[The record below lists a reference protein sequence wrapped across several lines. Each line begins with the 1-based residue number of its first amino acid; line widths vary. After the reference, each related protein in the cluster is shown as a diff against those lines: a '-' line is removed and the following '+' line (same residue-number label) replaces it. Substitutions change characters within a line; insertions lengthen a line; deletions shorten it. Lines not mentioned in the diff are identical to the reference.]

1 MMNIEVRADGARIT
15 GYVNVTEKKS
25 RPVITPRGKVIEEI
39 EPRAFAEAI
48 NRAGN
53 ITVTVDHDKSHIYA
67 STDDGTVTLKEDAI
81 GLHADVLIKDK
92 DLIELAKK
100 GKIRGWSFGMYNVKD
115 SMEERADDLPIR
127 HIKALDLD
135 HLTLVVKKSPIYSAT
150 YLEMHRPI
158 LFNELVLSDK
168 LFEHCAEIDEAARNR
183 MELIVRSLA
192 EQNGVTEQLKADN
205 QMEWVRQMNAC
216 KAQSE
221 EIVKAELIYD

>member
-135 HLTLVVKKSPIYSAT
+135 HLTLVVKKKPDLLRNFCGTARGRG
-150 YLEMHRPI
+150 HRTGDQS
-158 LFNELVLSDK
+158 LF
-168 LFEHCAEIDEAARNR
+168 
-183 MELIVRSLA
+183 
-192 EQNGVTEQLKADN
+192 G
-205 QMEWVRQMNAC
+205 
-216 KAQSE
+216 
-221 EIVKAELIYD
+221 

>member
-48 NRAGN
+48 SRAGN

-150 YLEMHRPI
+150 SVELRAGEDIELEARASLDEPT
-158 LFNELVLSDK
+158 LSGPALYTPAFDNSE
-168 LFEHCAEIDEAARNR
+168 FRGRIAA
-183 MELIVRSLA
+183 
-192 EQNGVTEQLKADN
+192 LK
-205 QMEWVRQMNAC
+205 
-216 KAQSE
+216 
-221 EIVKAELIYD
+221 

>member
-39 EPRAFAEAI
+39 EPRAFSEAI
-48 NRAGN
+48 SRAGN

-115 SMEERADDLPIR
+115 SMEERAGDLPIR

-150 YLEMHRPI
+150 SVELRAGEDIELETRASLEEPTLSGSALHTPA
-158 LFNELVLSDK
+158 FDNSELPLSV
-168 LFEHCAEIDEAARNR
+168 F
-183 MELIVRSLA
+183 
-192 EQNGVTEQLKADN
+192 T
-205 QMEWVRQMNAC
+205 
-216 KAQSE
+216 
-221 EIVKAELIYD
+221 

>member
-48 NRAGN
+48 SRAGN

-127 HIKALDLD
+127 HIKPLDLD

-150 YLEMHRPI
+150 SVELRAGEDIELETRASLDEPT
-158 LFNELVLSDK
+158 LSGPALYTPAFDNSE
-168 LFEHCAEIDEAARNR
+168 FRGRIAA
-183 MELIVRSLA
+183 
-192 EQNGVTEQLKADN
+192 LK
-205 QMEWVRQMNAC
+205 
-216 KAQSE
+216 
-221 EIVKAELIYD
+221 

>member
-48 NRAGN
+48 SRAGN

-115 SMEERADDLPIR
+115 SMEERAGDLPIR

-150 YLEMHRPI
+150 SVELRAGEDIELETRASLDEPTLSGPLCTRRHLII
-158 LFNELVLSDK
+158 LNSG
-168 LFEHCAEIDEAARNR
+168 AASRR
-183 MELIVRSLA
+183 
-192 EQNGVTEQLKADN
+192 
-205 QMEWVRQMNAC
+205 
-216 KAQSE
+216 
-221 EIVKAELIYD
+221 

>member
-150 YLEMHRPI
+150 SVELRAGEDIELETRASLDEPT
-158 LFNELVLSDK
+158 LSGPALYTPAFDQ
-168 LFEHCAEIDEAARNR
+168 F
-183 MELIVRSLA
+183 
-192 EQNGVTEQLKADN
+192 
-205 QMEWVRQMNAC
+205 
-216 KAQSE
+216 
-221 EIVKAELIYD
+221 